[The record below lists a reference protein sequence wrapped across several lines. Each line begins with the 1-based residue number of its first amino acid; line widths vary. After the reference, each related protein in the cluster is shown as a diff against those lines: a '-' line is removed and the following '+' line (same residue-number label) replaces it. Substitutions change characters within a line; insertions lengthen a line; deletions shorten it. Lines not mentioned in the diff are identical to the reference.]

1 MVVVLS
7 EDAFVDPNTINGRE
21 LRLIVEAA
29 RLLGC
34 RIYPI
39 PVNFDECET
48 AENALAYLP
57 DFDAPVVGLWAGYIP
72 SVERY
77 AAIFDAA
84 AAKGVYLINSPLQ
97 HQTAMEFDKFY
108 PLLRELTPDSVIGS
122 TLDDFQSFEERL
134 QFPVFVR
141 GAVKSNKDQG
151 LAACVARDRDEFAM
165 IAQQLLA
172 RERRSRGKIIARR
185 LVKFRTV
192 ATDKQSF
199 PISRE
204 YRLFVCRGVVLAC
217 GFYWDEY
224 QDTALAPAEQE
235 TIRAL
240 AIEAT
245 RRVGTPFVAVDVGQL
260 EDGEWI
266 VIEISDGQF
275 AGLSH
280 VTVFELWSKLAG
292 ISVDPWVSNSR
303 FISER

>member
-7 EDAFVDPNTINGRE
+7 EDSFVDPNTINGRE
-21 LRLIVEAA
+21 LRATVEAA
-29 RLLGC
+29 RMLGC

-39 PVNFDECET
+39 PVDFDACET

-57 DFDAPVVGLWAGYIP
+57 VFDVPVVGIWAGYIP

-77 AAIFDAA
+77 TEIFEAA
-84 AAKGVYLINSPLQ
+84 AAKGVFLINTPSQ

-108 PLLRELTPDSVIGS
+108 PLLGELTPESVIVSG
-122 TLDDFQSFEERL
+122 LDDLSTIEARL
-134 QFPVFVR
+134 QFPIFVR

-151 LAACVARDRDEFAM
+151 WAACVARDRVELTA
-165 IAQQLLA
+165 IAKGLLA
-172 RERRSRGKIIARR
+172 REGRSRGKIIARR

-204 YRLFVCRGVVLAC
+204 YRAFIHRGVVLAY

-224 QDTALAPAEQE
+224 QDSVALTPADEQAITALS
-235 TIRAL
+235 
-240 AIEAT
+240 IEAT
-245 RRVGTPFVAVDVGQL
+245 RRVGTPFVAMDVGQL
-260 EDGEWI
+260 ENGDWI
-266 VIEISDGQF
+266 VIELSDGQF
-275 AGLSH
+275 AGLSQ

-292 ISVDPWVSNSR
+292 ISIEADSKP
-303 FISER
+303 